1 VLYPGLGARKA
12 LVMQYRRPRRGRRDV
27 ASRKERR
34 LGSECAPLAIHEPDQ
49 KALSLLDPQ
58 SQNFPLLHPLLF
70 DEGSELC
77 ELPSC
82 LLRVICV

>member
-12 LVMQYRRPRRGRRDV
+12 LFMQHRRPGRGRGDV

-34 LGSECAPLAIHEPDQ
+34 LGSKGAPLAIHEPDQ
-49 KALSLLDPQ
+49 KTLSLLDPQ
-58 SQNFPLLHPLLF
+58 SQNFPMLDPLLF